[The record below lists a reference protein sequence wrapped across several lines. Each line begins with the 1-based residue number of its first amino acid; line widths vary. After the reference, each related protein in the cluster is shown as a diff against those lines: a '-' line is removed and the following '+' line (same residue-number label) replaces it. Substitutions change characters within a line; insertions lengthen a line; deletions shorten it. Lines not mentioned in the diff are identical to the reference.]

1 MSRGLHAGVC
11 QTPETA
17 CIYLICVEYR
27 ACLLCPVLTLYRW
40 KLGLFTQE
48 HKLQSCRSHRLLLD
62 MSFQHSIWD
71 LRFTFPRCLHMA
83 WNYHY
88 ASHVMWMFFFS
99 FCAVTFSYYECALYS
114 PYIGLNLPTRRLA
127 LWTACFPCDLMG
139 FLWMFQFIPTVLKH
153 AGKIIW
159 RI

>member
-1 MSRGLHAGVC
+1 MSMGLHAGVC

-83 WNYHY
+83 WNYQL
-88 ASHVMWMFFFS
+88 
-99 FCAVTFSYYECALYS
+99 C
-114 PYIGLNLPTRRLA
+114 I
-127 LWTACFPCDLMG
+127 PCDVDVFL
-139 FLWMFQFIPTVLKH
+139 FLLCCYFFLLWMCFIFSLHWLEPANTKVSTVDCMFSLWSNGFPLDVPVYSHSPKTC
-153 AGKIIW
+153 
-159 RI
+159 R